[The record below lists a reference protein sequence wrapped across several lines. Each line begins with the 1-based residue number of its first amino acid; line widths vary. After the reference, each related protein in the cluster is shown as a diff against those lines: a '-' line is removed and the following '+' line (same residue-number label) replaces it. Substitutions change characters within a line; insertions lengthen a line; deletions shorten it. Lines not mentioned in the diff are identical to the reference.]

1 MLPEVGWIK
10 MSAEEREERSKM
22 KIWKIVTGVLV
33 FSQIS
38 LGVAL
43 AAAPSLDKIVKPSKG
58 YVWRLDAANKLRLPR
73 SGGG

>member
-1 MLPEVGWIK
+1 
-10 MSAEEREERSKM
+10 M

-38 LGVAL
+38 LGMAL

-73 SGGG
+73 S